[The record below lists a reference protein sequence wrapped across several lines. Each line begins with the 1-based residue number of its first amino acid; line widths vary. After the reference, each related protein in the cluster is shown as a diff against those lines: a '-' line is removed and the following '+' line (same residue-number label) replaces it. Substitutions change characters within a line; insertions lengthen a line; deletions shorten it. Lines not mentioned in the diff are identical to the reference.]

1 MAQMEN
7 EVAGRTAVGVA
18 ACAVAAAPASAVT
31 AAVRA
36 TRNLVSHMVTFFNG
50 HSFGERR
57 MGGAGV
63 KGSFT
68 SIHTSCM
75 LACGQ
80 QP

>member
-36 TRNLVSHMVTFFNG
+36 TSNLVSHVVTFFNG
-50 HSFGERR
+50 HSFGEWALHAERGSGEACDVEQR
-57 MGGAGV
+57 LGGGV
-63 KGSFT
+63 
-68 SIHTSCM
+68 
-75 LACGQ
+75 L
-80 QP
+80 P